1 MRYFSYGS
9 NGKNNTN
16 MKKKK
21 TNSSTNLKKRYDG
34 YIGSGLYSIYCGIM
48 KNNDEEKFKKLE
60 ELANLIPSEIKTD
73 IRENTN
79 INMAS
84 KTTTPYNIFKQN
96 RIYKNGN
103 GKQLVLKNLLLKI
116 SKDKIQLSDKS
127 NLSRLIRETI
137 SKIIVKEIPRD
148 EIESF
153 NRFMNNKIQVREL
166 AISNIKKFKKLMLED
181 TRPSGVISET
191 LQKELKKKSEKKTMM
206 SRFGWTAN
214 SKSNSVMEKFNVDNI
229 KNLLNDF
236 SDFVT
241 HTEKYM
247 KNTFTGRSKS
257 TDIKSLN
264 TQLRHWKPFINL
276 ELNSNT
282 VRRYMYSKY
291 MKNNKNSTYTSLL
304 ILNNDQMKKFHE
316 LYIQTSESHPKC
328 VHHGLNER
336 ERVRMHYF
344 FDNFSKNKNTKNLK
358 DLYSDLRKLHKGT
371 NRQKV
376 LIYKIVSQLL
386 NFGEYEQKQIVFKN
400 ILYGGEREQLQ
411 HETNHG
417 IGYKINNLNNE
428 EYKRLS
434 EMEVKQFFRVN
445 PQRS

>member
-1 MRYFSYGS
+1 
-9 NGKNNTN
+9 
-16 MKKKK
+16 
-21 TNSSTNLKKRYDG
+21 
-34 YIGSGLYSIYCGIM
+34 
-48 KNNDEEKFKKLE
+48 
-60 ELANLIPSEIKTD
+60 
-73 IRENTN
+73 
-79 INMAS
+79 
-84 KTTTPYNIFKQN
+84 
-96 RIYKNGN
+96 
-103 GKQLVLKNLLLKI
+103 
-116 SKDKIQLSDKS
+116 
-127 NLSRLIRETI
+127 
-137 SKIIVKEIPRD
+137 
-148 EIESF
+148 
-153 NRFMNNKIQVREL
+153 
-166 AISNIKKFKKLMLED
+166 
-181 TRPSGVISET
+181 
-191 LQKELKKKSEKKTMM
+191 
-206 SRFGWTAN
+206 
-214 SKSNSVMEKFNVDNI
+214 
-229 KNLLNDF
+229 
-236 SDFVT
+236 
-241 HTEKYM
+241 
-247 KNTFTGRSKS
+247 
-257 TDIKSLN
+257 
-264 TQLRHWKPFINL
+264 
-276 ELNSNT
+276 
-282 VRRYMYSKY
+282 
-291 MKNNKNSTYTSLL
+291 
-304 ILNNDQMKKFHE
+304 MKKFHE